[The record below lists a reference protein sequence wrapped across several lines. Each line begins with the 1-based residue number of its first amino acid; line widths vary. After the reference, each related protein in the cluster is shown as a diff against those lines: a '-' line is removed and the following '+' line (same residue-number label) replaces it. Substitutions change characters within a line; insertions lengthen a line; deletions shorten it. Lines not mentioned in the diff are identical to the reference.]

1 MQIHE
6 VTVPVREGL
15 FDAFRKPESVA
26 ADAAAKLT
34 AQGYGIADQDLPDNH
49 PLKTLSVRDAIA
61 TVRKNT
67 AQQQYIKGLV
77 AQWARV
83 APSQATPT
91 TPTSTTPTSTTPTPT
106 TSTPTQSVTLGGK
119 RLDPKNP
126 KDAQV
131 LAAMQAQGKLE
142 EAPLGNLGQ
151 RAATARVA
159 RTAQRNPGSAPANTT
174 SFNSA
179 QVDPYQEDFMKWT
192 AEKLRTVVPGTGQTI
207 TLDQVIGNQADI
219 KDEMD
224 RALAQVMATAGDAQK
239 NAVAVNNYLTIA
251 VAGIAREAKKLKMKY
266 RNDNNNR
273 NNNTTGQTIVTQPE
287 IQNMLSQEARLTST
301 QINDLK
307 KIMQD
312 PAKQQAFFKL
322 MGAPA

>member
-159 RTAQRNPGSAPANTT
+159 RTAQRNPGAAPA
-174 SFNSA
+174 A